1 MEISKDVRFVKIL
14 LLALFF
20 LLLQSSFTWPLP
32 IYRCAGSSTPILYI
46 SPSITVG
53 SPTTVGTDSVPQL
66 VISVMVASVP
76 NLIGYQFTLV
86 YNTTLLTYVNVGIRS
101 SLFFPSTIPG
111 KMVDITGGT
120 ISVTSDEGD
129 ITGKGIV
136 GLDDLVILSKA
147 YGSKPG
153 DPNWNPSADLDS
165 NGAVSL
171 TDLVIIANNYEKT
184 NQPVN
189 VPFMTLATITFKE
202 TYETPYGQPKDSCA
216 LGIVYDKLWGAGFSP
231 ITHIT
236 SNGTY
241 SASYASPSISLTL
254 NSASSNY
261 HFGDKI
267 DVYGNV
273 FGNGYPVT
281 DDAALVALEI
291 QNPRSNTVAIR
302 TLSTGN
308 FTSWSPVQILG
319 LTPLQ
324 NNFDATTPG
333 IMYFTVTVKNNEATN
348 LNALIMVNAYDS
360 NNASLGVNGVN
371 QLIPAQSTQHTATV
385 QLELPLNNAMA
396 SGGAIVYASVLSG
409 PVENGGIP
417 LCPESSAQ
425 FTISGTAQGEP
436 FSPTPTQGT
445 YETVLTI
452 PSYFGQTGGYSIYA
466 GATFLGSN
474 ATRNI
479 TIQIS

>member
-20 LLLQSSFTWPLP
+20 LLLQSGFARLLP
-32 IYRCAGSSTPILYI
+32 IYRCAASSNPILYI
-46 SPSITVG
+46 NPSMAVG
-53 SPTTVGTDSVPQL
+53 SPPTVGIDTVPQL
-66 VISVMVASVP
+66 VISVMIMSVP
-76 NLIGYQFTLV
+76 NFIGYQFTLV
-86 YNTTLLTYVNVGIRS
+86 YNTTLLTCVNVDIRS
-101 SLFFPSTIPG
+101 SPFFPSTIPG
-111 KMVDITGGT
+111 EVVNKTGGT

-136 GLDDLVILSKA
+136 GLSDLVILSKA
-147 YGSKPG
+147 YGSEPG
-153 DPNWNPSADLDS
+153 DSNWNPSADL
-165 NGAVSL
+165 NGNNIVGL
-171 TDLVIIANNYEKT
+171 TDLVILANNYGKI
-184 NQPVN
+184 NQPMN
-189 VPFMTLATITFKE
+189 VPFMTLAKITFNE
-202 TYETPYGQPKDSCA
+202 TYETPYGQPKDSCG
-216 LGIVYDKLWGAGFSP
+216 LGIVYDTIWGTGFSP

-241 SASYASPSISLTL
+241 SASYASPGLSLTL
-254 NSASSNY
+254 NRASSNY

-267 DVYGNV
+267 DVYGKV

-291 QNPRSNTVAIR
+291 QNPRGNTVAIR

-319 LTPLQ
+319 LTPSQ
-324 NNFDATTPG
+324 NNFDATTYG
-333 IMYFTVTVKNNEATN
+333 IMKFTVTMKNNEATD

-371 QLIPAQSTQHTATV
+371 QLIPAQSTVTI

-396 SGGAIVYASVLSG
+396 SGGAIVYGSVLSG

-425 FTISGTAQGEP
+425 FTISGTAQGKP
-436 FSPTPTQGT
+436 FTNSTTQGT
-445 YETVLTI
+445 YETVLAI
-452 PSYFGQTGGYSIYA
+452 PSYIGQAGPYSIYA

-474 ATRNI
+474 ATKNI
-479 TIQIS
+479 SIQIS